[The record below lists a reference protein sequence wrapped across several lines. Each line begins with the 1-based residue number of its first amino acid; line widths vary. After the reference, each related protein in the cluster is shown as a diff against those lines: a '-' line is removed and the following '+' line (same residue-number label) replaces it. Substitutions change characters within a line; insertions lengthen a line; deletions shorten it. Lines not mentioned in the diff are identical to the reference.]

1 VRDTRRMVETVR
13 QLGQAKCKVY
23 ALTETGLG
31 GLPKSDWWMQSV
43 LPIVHN
49 AGLSYVL
56 VWRNNS
62 ARSCFTP
69 YPGHPDEADF
79 KAFSQS
85 PEVLF
90 LGKAAAQHF
99 YEALAKK

>member
-13 QLGQAKCKVY
+13 QLGQEKRKMY
-23 ALTETGLG
+23 ALTETVLDS
-31 GLPKSDWWMQSV
+31 LPISDWWMQSV

-56 VWRNNS
+56 VWRNHS

-69 YPGHPDEADF
+69 YPAIPT
-79 KAFSQS
+79 K
-85 PEVLF
+85 PILR
-90 LGKAAAQHF
+90 HF
-99 YEALAKK
+99 PGVQRCFF